1 MDGTGENDYMGQDRL
16 YMGQESLIE
25 WDRRRQFDGTG
36 EVDIT
41 SKQDNFLATNVPFSL
56 V

>member
-1 MDGTGENDYMGQDRL
+1 MGQEKL
-16 YMGQESLIE
+16 YMGQESLIG
-25 WDRRRQFDGTG
+25 WDLLRRRFDGTG